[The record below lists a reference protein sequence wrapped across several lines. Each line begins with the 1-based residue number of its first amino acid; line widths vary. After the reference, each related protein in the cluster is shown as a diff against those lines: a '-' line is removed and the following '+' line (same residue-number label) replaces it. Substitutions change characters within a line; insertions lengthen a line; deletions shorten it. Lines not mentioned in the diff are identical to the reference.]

1 MALAVAL
8 SKDFSW
14 TVSFSNFKYIC
25 SVVFATSLNLPI
37 QMPDMNVPELFR
49 LLNRQPPII
58 DRRRPLGPEV
68 LRMIEALKC
77 FTRHLL
83 KISSFQTR
91 YDIVESKWPQIWS
104 WLKALL
110 HPVLTDAQLD
120 PPYDTSQYVLTVFSF
135 LNSVIPPSTPIVGLQ
150 KFVLELFNS
159 PETITIL
166 GKVWVFFFTLQ
177 WPSSVHQATTQFL
190 VVFSRII
197 DCTPCEIDFR
207 IAVYSAC
214 SSSNIFPTWSAA
226 TLEVC
231 TQQWSLLGS
240 ESQLITAS
248 RGLLLAVTTLLFQP
262 LPALHEVDKILSLVC
277 RLWHRCVETSP
288 LPRYHSNLHF
298 LSIHFLARFLL
309 RLTQGGSNW
318 VVKVLNANLVYLLA
332 KASAWMNS
340 QLSLDSIS
348 SIHTVFEELM
358 HQLLVSSVYRSVVC
372 GIRLNMKT
380 VHSQHLEDHLGTG
393 RLRELWA
400 DLRSEAYG
408 ARARSAQIVCLRKG
422 LELICSNKDCP
433 DQCLSGKRS
442 AVCGRC
448 RSTSY
453 CSKLCQRQD
462 WLTGHRTVCAHIS
475 ATRPIHPIDQHRLQ
489 KVPVPLGDL
498 ERFQLLL
505 RALLQAKARCD
516 EIRQSII
523 AQKLENS
530 QIVIEF
536 DLTSY
541 PWSWNI
547 LHQASSVMLREFPH
561 YIGKFDT
568 VIGVIC
574 PQNTIYSD
582 YIARPV
588 RRAALLDPTLQFVY
602 ESADGVL
609 CNLYDVLLRF

>member
-197 DCTPCEIDFR
+197 DCTPCEIDSR

-262 LPALHEVDKILSLVC
+262 LPALHEVDKILSL
-277 RLWHRCVETSP
+277 
-288 LPRYHSNLHF
+288 
-298 LSIHFLARFLL
+298 
-309 RLTQGGSNW
+309 GGSNW

-400 DLRSEAYG
+400 DLRSKAYG

-442 AVCGRC
+442 AVCGCC

-561 YIGKFDT
+561 YI
-568 VIGVIC
+568 
-574 PQNTIYSD
+574 
-582 YIARPV
+582 ARPV

>member
-37 QMPDMNVPELFR
+37 QMPNMNVPELFR

-120 PPYDTSQYVLTVFSF
+120 PPYDTSQCVLTVFSF
-135 LNSVIPPSTPIVGLQ
+135 LNSVIPPSTPIIGLQ

-166 GKVWVFFFTLQ
+166 GKVWVLFFTLQ

-226 TLEVC
+226 TLE
-231 TQQWSLLGS
+231 
-240 ESQLITAS
+240 
-248 RGLLLAVTTLLFQP
+248 P
-262 LPALHEVDKILSLVC
+262 LPALHEVDKILSL
-277 RLWHRCVETSP
+277 
-288 LPRYHSNLHF
+288 
-298 LSIHFLARFLL
+298 
-309 RLTQGGSNW
+309 GGSNW

-408 ARARSAQIVCLRKG
+408 AHARSAQIVCLRKG

-433 DQCLSGKRS
+433 DQCLSGKHS
-442 AVCGRC
+442 AYIPLINTIFKRYPCPWVTWNDFNFFYEP
-448 RSTSY
+448 S
-453 CSKLCQRQD
+453 SKLK
-462 WLTGHRTVCAHIS
+462 LV
-475 ATRPIHPIDQHRLQ
+475 ATR
-489 KVPVPLGDL
+489 
-498 ERFQLLL
+498 
-505 RALLQAKARCD
+505 
-516 EIRQSII
+516 
-523 AQKLENS
+523 
-530 QIVIEF
+530 
-536 DLTSY
+536 
-541 PWSWNI
+541 
-547 LHQASSVMLREFPH
+547 
-561 YIGKFDT
+561 
-568 VIGVIC
+568 
-574 PQNTIYSD
+574 
-582 YIARPV
+582 
-588 RRAALLDPTLQFVY
+588 LD
-602 ESADGVL
+602 
-609 CNLYDVLLRF
+609 NL